1 VCLALRW
8 CIEKCPFLYKIVLS
22 CVRMILVMGVNYRI
36 MMTKP
41 QGLEIHL
48 PVHIRMLNT
57 TAAVA
62 AEI

>member
-1 VCLALRW
+1 
-8 CIEKCPFLYKIVLS
+8 
-22 CVRMILVMGVNYRI
+22 
-36 MMTKP
+36 MTKP